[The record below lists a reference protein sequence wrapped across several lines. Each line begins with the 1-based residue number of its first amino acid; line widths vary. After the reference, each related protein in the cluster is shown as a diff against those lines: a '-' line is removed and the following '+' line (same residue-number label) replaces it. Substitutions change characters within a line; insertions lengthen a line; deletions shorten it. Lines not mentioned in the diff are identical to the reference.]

1 MASAFVQQASGQ
13 VTGTQTVGQVTISP
27 TAGNGVIL
35 VLFYEQSGNRDLA
48 ANAIKDQSGNN
59 LTYIEVGAGPA
70 SNADYAGMHVVFI
83 PNIRSGVTRID
94 ATLASAS
101 SAGIGAVALEYSG
114 LKVTAVIAGYNNN
127 GDVLLTA
134 GTGTDNLSLSFTPTG
149 EPGRLFGVAIGTNY
163 TAPAAGTGFTSR
175 ANPTWAGLAFGS
187 ATMRVVDATY
197 TGLTSQTVNFT
208 GTNGANYLVSMFAV
222 EDAPP
227 AGTPV
232 ITTVSTATPTE
243 GGSLVI
249 TGTDF
254 QASQSTGYVQIGG
267 VNQTVTAWGDTSIT
281 ITVVL
286 GTNLFG
292 TSVNVRVT
300 NSLTYNSN
308 VSAVQI
314 QPPSGYDYVTLV
326 SVNSTAAYRITAAG
340 DLAIGNQIEWDNA
353 LVTVYDDGTFSA
365 DASVT
370 SFNVRVGVTT
380 DGWGAWALQTIN
392 GSSSAAGFSGVPVRR
407 AFNKRSGLG
416 F

>member
-13 VTGTQTVGQVTISP
+13 VTGTKTVGQVTISP
-27 TAGNGVIL
+27 TAGNGLLIG
-35 VLFYEQSGNRDLA
+35 LFYEQSSVRNLT
-48 ANAIKDQSGNN
+48 ANAIKDQAGNN
-59 LTYIEVGAGPA
+59 LPYIEVGAGPIYDP
-70 SNADYAGMHVVFI
+70 DYAGVHVVFV
-83 PNIRSGVTRID
+83 PNIRSGVTRVD
-94 ATLASAS
+94 ATLAQAS
-101 SAGIGAVALEYSG
+101 SQGIGMVALEYSG
-114 LKVTAVIAGYNNN
+114 LKTTPVLAGFNNN
-127 GDVLLTA
+127 GDAFVLA
-134 GTGTDNLSLSFTPTG
+134 GAGSDNVSLSFTPTG
-149 EPGRLFGVAIGTNY
+149 EPGRLFGFCIGTDY

-175 ANPTWAGLAFGS
+175 SNPTWAGLGFGS
-187 ATMRVVDATY
+187 ASMRVEDKTF
-197 TGLTSQTVNFT
+197 TGLTSQAVTFT
-208 GTNGANYLVSMFAV
+208 GTNGVKYLTAVFAI

-232 ITTVSTATPTE
+232 ISSVSTATPTE

-254 QASQSTGYVQIGG
+254 QASQGIGYVQIGG

-286 GTNLFG
+286 GANLFG

-353 LVTVYDDGTFSA
+353 LVTVYDDGTYVA
-365 DASVT
+365 DPSVST
-370 SFNVRVGVTT
+370 FNVRVGVTT
-380 DGWGAWALQTIN
+380 DGWGSLALQTIN
-392 GSSSAAGFSGVPVRR
+392 GSSGIGSSTGTKMLRP
-407 AFNKRSGLG
+407 FNKRSGLG